1 MRQGASRLRIPIVLA
16 LAVIAILAVA
26 CTTASGSR
34 PPTGSPLETVDDLAD
49 ASLIPARV
57 SAEPAAVADDLVP
70 PSIELP
76 SGDPGQPPAPPSDYQ
91 DEPDDVTGFAEAYR
105 AAFAGVELSDDQVR
119 AAGATLC
126 TYLMRHANGNGTVAL
141 EDALIEADLSQPG
154 FARSDWLTALEIAN
168 DHYCGSFSV
177 NFEGAAP

>member
-16 LAVIAILAVA
+16 LASIALITIA

-49 ASLIPARV
+49 ASLIPAKV
-57 SAEPAAVADDLVP
+57 SAEPAEVADDLVA
-70 PSIELP
+70 PSIALP
-76 SGDPGQPPAPPSDYQ
+76 SGDPGAPPAPPTDYQ
-91 DEPDDVTGFAEAYR
+91 EEPDDISGFADAYR
-105 AAFAGVELSDDQVR
+105 AAYPGVVMSDDQVR

-126 TYLMRHANGNGTVAL
+126 TYLMRHANADDSVTL
-141 EDALIEADLSQPG
+141 EDALIEADLNQPG

-168 DHYCGSFSV
+168 EHYCRSFSV
-177 NFEGAAP
+177 DFEGAAP